1 MSVEKLKSSV
11 KRSSISVDGLHV
23 IKDRYKIHYFN
34 YIILNKRILIT
45 LKFIVIQ

>member
-23 IKDRYKIHYFN
+23 IKDRYKIIY
-34 YIILNKRILIT
+34 IT
-45 LKFIVIQ
+45 LFQIYYKIREFY